1 MNKEMLKELVKKH
14 FSLTDNI
21 ETPEQTSEETFAS
34 ATLVDG
40 TKITNMVDAD
50 FEPGQVLHVIT
61 EGDVHLVAPEGSHVT
76 ESGIEIVVDGEGV
89 ITEVNRPDEATEVE
103 ATEEESLEEH
113 APVEEAMA
121 EESVV
126 EETELEEEAEI
137 EVALEE
143 GDVKEAIIEAIAEVV
158 APEIEAMKAKLSEV
172 EEKMKEY
179 MSKPASEPTLQS
191 KFNKIEQIK
200 NNAFKGEKSAFNS
213 KKAQME
219 AIINRNKN
227 QNL

>member
-14 FSLTDNI
+14 FSLTDKI
-21 ETPEQTSEETFAS
+21 ETPEQTSEETFAE

-50 FEPGQVLHVIT
+50 FEAGQVLHVIT
-61 EGDVHLVAPEGSHVT
+61 EGDVHIIAPEGSHVT
-76 ESGIEIVVDGEGV
+76 DSGIEIVVDGEGV
-89 ITEVNRPDEATEVE
+89 ITEVNRPDQP
-103 ATEEESLEEH
+103 TEEESMEEEI
-113 APVEEAMA
+113 PVEEVAMA
-121 EESVV
+121 EETLA
-126 EETELEEEAEI
+126 EETELEEEATV

-172 EEKMKEY
+172 EAQMKEY

-191 KFNKIEQIK
+191 KFNKIEQVK
-200 NNAFKGEKSAFNS
+200 NNALKGEKAAFNS

-219 AIINRNKN
+219 AIIKQTKK
-227 QNL
+227 QN

>member
-21 ETPEQTSEETFAS
+21 ETPEQTSEETFAD

-50 FEPGQVLHVIT
+50 FEPGQTLHVIT
-61 EGDVHLVAPEGSHVT
+61 EGDVHIIAPEGSHVT
-76 ESGIEIVVDGEGV
+76 DSGIEIVVDGEGV
-89 ITEVNRPDEATEVE
+89 ITEVNRPDQP
-103 ATEEESLEEH
+103 TEEEAPAEEALEEE
-113 APVEEAMA
+113 VEEVAMA
-121 EESVV
+121 EETLV
-126 EETELEEEAEI
+126 EETELEEVVEEAM
-137 EVALEE
+137 EE
-143 GDVKEAIIEAIAEVV
+143 GDVKEAIVTAIAEVI
-158 APEIEAMKAKLSEV
+158 APQLEEMKAKLSEV

-200 NNAFKGEKSAFNS
+200 NNALKGEKSAFNS
-213 KKAQME
+213 KKQQME
-219 AIINRNKN
+219 AIIKQNKK
-227 QNL
+227 QN

>member
-21 ETPEQTSEETFAS
+21 ETPEQTSEETFAE

-61 EGDVHLVAPEGSHVT
+61 EGDVHLVAPEGAHVT

-126 EETELEEEAEI
+126 EEAELEEVVEEAM
-137 EVALEE
+137 EE
-143 GDVKEAIIEAIAEVV
+143 GDVKEAIVAAIAEVI

-200 NNAFKGEKSAFNS
+200 NNAFKGEKSVSNS

>member
-21 ETPEQTSEETFAS
+21 ETPEQTSEETFAD

-76 ESGIEIVVDGEGV
+76 DSGIEIVVDGEGV
-89 ITEVNRPDEATEVE
+89 ITEVNRPDQPTEEEAP
-103 ATEEESLEEH
+103 EEESLEEH
-113 APVEEAMA
+113 ETVEEAMA
-121 EESVV
+121 EESIV
-126 EETELEEEAEI
+126 EETELEEVVEEAM
-137 EVALEE
+137 EE

-158 APEIEAMKAKLSEV
+158 APELEAMKAKLSEV

-191 KFNKIEQIK
+191 KFNKIEQVK

-219 AIINRNKN
+219 AIINKNKK
-227 QNL
+227 QN